1 MIVGVW
7 LHYIPEEKEN
17 IEKYDKTTSRY
28 LKFRDKLQRQL
39 GVWKPKNTWCRQ
51 EWYIQMVYQMEEKI
65 IFVKKVEYSM
75 KNFFICNLAA
85 PGKLWV
91 TVEGTTWP
99 NGNQFIF
106 VFHPNV
112 TGGLITRLHH
122 EAGPSAQ
129 WGLNRQPSD
138 SNIAH

>member
-75 KNFFICNLAA
+75 KNFFFYLQLGRPKETLGHCRGDNL
-85 PGKLWV
+85 
-91 TVEGTTWP
+91 T
-99 NGNQFIF
+99 
-106 VFHPNV
+106 
-112 TGGLITRLHH
+112 
-122 EAGPSAQ
+122 Q
-129 WGLNRQPSD
+129 W
-138 SNIAH
+138 